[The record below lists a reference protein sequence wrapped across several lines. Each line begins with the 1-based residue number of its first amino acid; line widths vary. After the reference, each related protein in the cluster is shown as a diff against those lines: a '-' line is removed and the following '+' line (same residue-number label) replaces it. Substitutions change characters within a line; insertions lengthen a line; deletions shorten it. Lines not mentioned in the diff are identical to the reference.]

1 MMPSNPWLYIDDG
14 DDDDDDDDY
23 ILMLVNVC
31 FVQSSILARPNFLRH
46 CATTGIPM
54 FRQNYFFLSE
64 LFFFPWPL
72 VMSEPE
78 LSKHGKKEVYTVQTM
93 EL

>member
-1 MMPSNPWLYIDDG
+1 
-14 DDDDDDDDY
+14 
-23 ILMLVNVC
+23 MLVNVC

-64 LFFFPWPL
+64 LFFFVRTIFFSMAIGHVGTRALQTWEEGG
-72 VMSEPE
+72 VHCTD
-78 LSKHGKKEVYTVQTM
+78 HGALIFSTFYASTAF
-93 EL
+93 